1 MEHVIGRAME
11 HWIYTFNLWGKNVSV
26 NMDTLITMWIAMGCL
41 LLCAFFATR
50 KISVFPS
57 KLQAAFENILGF
69 FWGMSDSLMG
79 REGRKHIPLIASLF
93 LFIIIANLMGQIPF
107 SILQLKEG
115 ELASPTND
123 INVTAALAI
132 IVLIY
137 YVSVGVKKKKIR
149 FLFADLSPVSI
160 FIGLIDILEM
170 FTRPLTLALRLFGN
184 ILAGEILISAML
196 GLCAYFLPLP
206 FMFFEVLV
214 ACVQALVFS
223 MLTMVYVSS
232 AIQEE

>member
-1 MEHVIGRAME
+1 ME
-11 HWIYTFNLWGKNVSV
+11 HWVYKASLFGRNFAFNV
-26 NMDTLITMWIAMGCL
+26 DTVITMWLAMFVL
-41 LLCAFFATR
+41 LVLAFFATR

-57 KLQAAFENILGF
+57 KLQVAFENILGF

-79 REGRKHIPLIASLF
+79 KEGRKHIPLIASLF
-93 LFIIIANLMGQIPF
+93 LFIIVANLMGQIPF
-107 SILQLKEG
+107 RVMELKSG

-137 YVSVGVKKKKIR
+137 YIAAGLKKKKLK
-149 FLFADLSPVSI
+149 FLLSDFSPISI
-160 FIGLIDILEM
+160 FICLIDILEM

-223 MLTMVYVSS
+223 MLTMVYVST

>member
-1 MEHVIGRAME
+1 
-11 HWIYTFNLWGKNVSV
+11 
-26 NMDTLITMWIAMGCL
+26 
-41 LLCAFFATR
+41 
-50 KISVFPS
+50 
-57 KLQAAFENILGF
+57 
-69 FWGMSDSLMG
+69 
-79 REGRKHIPLIASLF
+79 
-93 LFIIIANLMGQIPF
+93 MGQIPF
-107 SILQLKEG
+107 RVLELKNG

-123 INVTAALAI
+123 INLTAGLAI
-132 IVLIY
+132 IVLVY
-137 YVSVGVKKKKIR
+137 YICAGLKKKKFK
-149 FLFADLSPVSI
+149 FLLKDLSPISI
-160 FIGLIDILEM
+160 FICLIDILEM

-223 MLTMVYVSS
+223 MLTMVYVST

>member
-1 MEHVIGRAME
+1 ME
-11 HWIYTFNLWGKNVSV
+11 HWIYTFQLFGKNISV
-26 NMDTLITMWIAMGCL
+26 NMDTLITMWIAML
-41 LLCAFFATR
+41 FVLICAFLAVR

-57 KLQAAFENILGF
+57 KMQAVFEGILGF
-69 FWGMSDSLMG
+69 FWGMSDALMG

-93 LFIIIANLMGQIPF
+93 LFIIVGNLMGQIPF
-107 SILQLKEG
+107 SILQMKHG

-132 IVLIY
+132 MVLIY
-137 YVSVGVKKKKIR
+137 YVFFGFKKKKIK
-149 FLFADLSPVSI
+149 FLFADLSPISI

-214 ACVQALVFS
+214 ACVQALVFA

-232 AIQEE
+232 AIQEEG

>member
-1 MEHVIGRAME
+1 ME
-11 HWIYTFNLWGKNVSV
+11 HWVYKASLFGHNFSFNV
-26 NMDTLITMWIAMGCL
+26 DTVITMWLAMFVL
-41 LLCAFFATR
+41 LVSAFLATR

-57 KLQAAFENILGF
+57 KLQIVFENLLGF

-79 REGRKHIPLIASLF
+79 KEGRKHIPLIASLF
-93 LFIIIANLMGQIPF
+93 FFIIVANLMGQIPF
-107 SILQLKEG
+107 RVMELKSG

-123 INVTAALAI
+123 INVTAALAV

-137 YVSVGVKKKKIR
+137 YIAAGLKKKKLK
-149 FLFADLSPVSI
+149 FLLSDLSPIGI
-160 FIGLIDILEM
+160 FTCLIDILEM

-214 ACVQALVFS
+214 ACVQALVFA
-223 MLTMVYVSS
+223 MLTMVYVST

>member
-1 MEHVIGRAME
+1 ME
-11 HWIYTFNLWGKNVSV
+11 HWIYTFQLWGKSVSV
-26 NMDTLITMWIAMGCL
+26 NMDTLITMWLAMTCL
-41 LLCAFFATR
+41 LICAFLAVR
-50 KISVFPS
+50 KISVMPS
-57 KLQAAFENILGF
+57 IMQTAFENILGF

-93 LFIIIANLMGQIPF
+93 LFIIVANLMGQIPF
-107 SILQLKEG
+107 HILQMKHG

-132 IVLIY
+132 IVLVY
-137 YVSVGVKKKKIR
+137 YVFMGFKKKKIR
-149 FLFADLSPVSI
+149 FLFADLSPINI

-184 ILAGEILISAML
+184 VLAGEILISAML

>member
-1 MEHVIGRAME
+1 ME
-11 HWIYTFNLWGKNVSV
+11 HWIYSISLFGHNFTFNV
-26 NMDTLITMWIAMGCL
+26 DTVITMWIAMAVL
-41 LLCAFFATR
+41 LILAFFATR

-57 KLQAAFENILGF
+57 KLQIAFENILGF

-79 REGRKHIPLIASLF
+79 KEGRKHIPLIASLF
-93 LFIIIANLMGQIPF
+93 FFIIVANLMGQIPF
-107 SILQLKEG
+107 RAIELKSG

-137 YVSVGVKKKKIR
+137 YVAAGFKKKKIK
-149 FLFADLSPVSI
+149 FLLKDFSLVSI
-160 FIGLIDILEM
+160 IICLVDILDM

-196 GLCAYFLPLP
+196 GLCAYFLPIP

-214 ACVQALVFS
+214 AGVQALVFS
-223 MLTMVYVSS
+223 MLTMVYISS